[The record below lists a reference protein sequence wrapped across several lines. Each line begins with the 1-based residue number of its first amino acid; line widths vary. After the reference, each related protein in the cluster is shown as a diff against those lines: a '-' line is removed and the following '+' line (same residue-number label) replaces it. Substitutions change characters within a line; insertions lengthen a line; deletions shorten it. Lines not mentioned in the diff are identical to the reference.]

1 MIIKTSIKDLL
12 IVQNKKFT
20 DTRGHFKELIRENEI
35 KKKFPFIVMSYS
47 KKKCSKRFTLTT

>member
-1 MIIKTSIKDLL
+1 MIVKTSIKDLL
-12 IVQNKKFT
+12 IVQNKKFD

-47 KKKCSKRFTLTT
+47 KKM